1 MPRLPSGPPRD
12 RNDNE
17 VLPWRWDD
25 EAHEARWA
33 WAQKLIDASAQALP
47 GDCVGA
53 SIGYEARKLPDLV
66 GWSRVEPDA
75 TEVLMLNAA
84 FYRYEMHNKRPP
96 PSLCVDIPRYGMR
109 LERTEPPVAFDAY
122 NPERARIAHAD
133 LRDNSF
139 DTIRCVTV
147 REYDAL
153 LVFVRH
159 ELPALERRKPSETG
173 PGAFLRDMNAEQDR
187 VLQKP
192 TASSRKTKPAW
203 WCNPQR
209 LLARKRDVA
218 LQALIT
224 HNRRPSVP
232 FEQGRDS
239 RVEALHRMLQVLSL
253 YFLYERSAVYRAL
266 PLMRFRAHVM
276 AFLRLRANRLRLT
289 LQQLRPVVR
298 APSPLVRVVREGAS
312 DELGQALWPYVHWD
326 DSHAIMCTCK
336 TLHAWG
342 REFSRQ
348 LQLRLVV
355 NAAAE
360 PVTAANL
367 PRSGTDPD
375 GTPLLSITKT
385 LKLGL
390 EFYYEVDEHVDLAPI
405 DWLQPSQTHANRRS
419 TIQHVLRI
427 VPNPGTNVV
436 EECSAL
442 TVELVR
448 DDRPDGPA
456 VYAGVCEAA
465 PRVSSFVHALKRTR
479 HSVHRTSRE
488 VGGSRDTKLRL
499 RFTAH
504 VATRSSL
511 RRAKERDSRRAMAAR
526 YTALTPAFRVVVRYA
541 TARAREAERGRK
553 QALAAARRAAGQAMV
568 ELAAQNSAR
577 AHAPPPDPD
586 PETAHDPLALDAD
599 ALDALLGEGD

>member
-1 MPRLPSGPPRD
+1 
-12 RNDNE
+12 
-17 VLPWRWDD
+17 
-25 EAHEARWA
+25 
-33 WAQKLIDASAQALP
+33 
-47 GDCVGA
+47 
-53 SIGYEARKLPDLV
+53 
-66 GWSRVEPDA
+66 
-75 TEVLMLNAA
+75 MLNAA

-153 LVFVRH
+153 LAFVRH

-173 PGAFLRDMNAEQDR
+173 PGAFLRDINAEQDR
-187 VLQKP
+187 VLRTP
-192 TASSRKTKPAW
+192 TASSRKNNPAW

-209 LLARKRDVA
+209 LLARVRNGDELLKAFVERHA
-218 LQALIT
+218 
-224 HNRRPSVP
+224 RPTVP

-239 RVEALHRMLQVLSL
+239 RVEALHRMLQVLSIH
-253 YFLYERSAVYRAL
+253 FLYERSAVYRAL

-289 LQQLRPVVR
+289 LQQLRLVVR
-298 APSPLVRVVREGAS
+298 APSPFVRVVREGAS

-336 TLHAWG
+336 ALHAWG

-465 PRVSSFVHALKRTR
+465 PRASSFVHALKRTR
-479 HSVHRTSRE
+479 HTVHRTSRE

-526 YTALTPAFRVVVRYA
+526 YTALSPAFRVVARYA
-541 TARAREAERGRK
+541 TPRAREAERGRK
-553 QALAAARRAAGQAMV
+553 QALAAAKRAAGQAMV
-568 ELAAQNSAR
+568 ELAARNSAR
-577 AHAPPPDPD
+577 APLPDPD
-586 PETAHDPLALDAD
+586 PDPDPDPLALDAD
-599 ALDALLGEGD
+599 AVQWLLDEGN

>member
-17 VLPWRWDD
+17 VEPFCWND
-25 EAHEARWA
+25 EAHEARWD
-33 WAQKLIDASAQALP
+33 WAQKLIDASARMVP
-47 GDCVGA
+47 DVCVA
-53 SIGYEARKLPDLV
+53 DEIGYEAHGLPSASLHPV
-66 GWSRVEPDA
+66 DA

-109 LERTEPPVAFDAY
+109 LERTTPPVAFDAY

-133 LRDNSF
+133 LRDNAF

-159 ELPALERRKPSETG
+159 ELPELERRKPSENGT
-173 PGAFLRDMNAEQDR
+173 GAFLRDINAEQDR
-187 VLQKP
+187 VLQTP
-192 TASSRKTKPAW
+192 TAGSRKTKPEW

-209 LLARKRDVA
+209 LLARMRNEDASLKAFVERHA
-218 LQALIT
+218 
-224 HNRRPSVP
+224 RPTVP

-239 RVEALHRMLQVLSL
+239 RVEALHRMLQVLSIH
-253 YFLYERSAVYRAL
+253 FSYERSAVHRAL
-266 PLMRFRAHVM
+266 LLMRFRAHVM

-289 LQQLRPVVR
+289 LQQLRLVVR

-312 DELGQALWPYVHWD
+312 DELGQALWPYVRWD

-342 REFSRQ
+342 RQFSRQ

-375 GTPLLSITKT
+375 GTPLLSVTKT

-390 EFYYEVDEHVDLAPI
+390 EFYYEVDEHVDEPPS
-405 DWLQPSQTHANRRS
+405 DRLQPSQTHANRRS
-419 TIQHVLRI
+419 TIQHVHRL

-436 EECSAL
+436 KECSAL

-456 VYAGVCEAA
+456 VHAGVCEVGT
-465 PRVSSFVHALKRTR
+465 PVHSFVHELKRTR

-511 RRAKERDSRRAMAAR
+511 RRAKERDSRRAMATR
-526 YTALTPAFRVVVRYA
+526 YAALTPAFRVVARYA
-541 TARAREAERGRK
+541 TPRAREAERGRK

-568 ELAAQNSAR
+568 ELAAQNAAR

-586 PETAHDPLALDAD
+586 PETLDPLALDVD
-599 ALDALLGEGD
+599 ALHALLGEGD